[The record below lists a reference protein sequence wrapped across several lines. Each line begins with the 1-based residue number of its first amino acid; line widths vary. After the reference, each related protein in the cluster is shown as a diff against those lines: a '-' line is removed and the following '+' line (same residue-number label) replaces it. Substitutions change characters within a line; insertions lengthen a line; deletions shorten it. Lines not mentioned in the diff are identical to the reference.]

1 VSKKKTRSGPE
12 SQSAPAAEGESHSR
26 SGAASFWPAALVV
39 LATAAVFANALC
51 GGFVWVD
58 HKEIV
63 QQAFVI
69 DSWEEFRDA
78 WTGSVTDLGRDRAEG
93 GSSSGYF
100 RPVQLLF
107 VTLNVWLFGQ
117 NALLHHIP
125 NIVLHAL
132 SALLLMAIVRRLAH
146 RARLA
151 SSSSV
156 ALVCALLYAVHPIHV
171 ESVTWISGS
180 KDTLAGFF
188 FFGALAVYVRWA
200 STVREA
206 PKAPANC
213 LFYICGPILFGLG
226 LLTKEAVIVLPALL
240 VLIELFG
247 LFGPTA
253 GRALL
258 RRGLAIAG
266 FGLVA
271 LVYLVARSILLG
283 SLGDMKEGVWHG
295 DGPLQT
301 FLTMPGVLA
310 EYAVKMLLPFGL
322 TTADTTLIVTS
333 PLQLAFVAGLF
344 LVLVGL
350 GLVLYYRKSL
360 PLAAFGI
367 AWFFV
372 ALLPVM
378 NIFPIHH
385 IKAERFVYLPSAG
398 ACLALAALWGRIGQ
412 GKWRRPAFVIV
423 LVYLVLLSALTIGR
437 NRDWA
442 DDFTLFGRDVARTP
456 NYREGHTWLGI
467 TYLERGLPGDSA
479 CARDHLD
486 AAARVDPAYTS
497 FVNLL
502 GLHDTRGR
510 ALLNLGLFA
519 DAVRSF
525 EAAAAIDPAEP
536 RVFMNLGIALG
547 YLGRIDESLHAYGRA
562 EELDPRLGLI
572 FFNRARTLYMAR
584 RSDEALTDT
593 EGGLGL
599 MPAHLG
605 CWNLRGK
612 ILLDREDGRGA
623 AECFR
628 RSLGLNPDQPVIV
641 DLLRRAEA
649 EEN

>member
-1 VSKKKTRSGPE
+1 MSKNRTLPRT
-12 SQSAPAAEGESHSR
+12 
-26 SGAASFWPAALVV
+26 ASYWPATLVV
-39 LATAAVFANALC
+39 LATAAVFANGLC

-63 QQAFVI
+63 QQGFVI
-69 DSWEEFRDA
+69 DSWEEFRAA
-78 WTGSVTDLGRDRAEG
+78 WTGSITDLGRDTAEG

-117 NALLHHIP
+117 NAVLHHIP
-125 NIVLHAL
+125 NIVLHMA
-132 SALLLMAIVRRLAH
+132 SALLLMAIVRQ
-146 RARLA
+146 LA
-151 SSSSV
+151 SSASI
-156 ALVCALLYAVHPIHV
+156 ALFCALLYAIHPIHV

-188 FFGALAVYVRWA
+188 FFGALAVYVRWTRAA
-200 STVREA
+200 SGNWLVYA
-206 PKAPANC
+206 
-213 LFYICGPILFGLG
+213 CGLVLFGLG

-240 VLIELFG
+240 VLIDLFA
-247 LFGPTA
+247 LTER
-253 GRALL
+253 RALL
-258 RRGLAIAG
+258 RRALGVAG

-271 LVYLVARSILLG
+271 FAYLVVRSIVLG

-322 TTADTTLIVTS
+322 TAADTTLIVTH
-333 PLQLAFVAGLF
+333 PLQLAFVAGMF

-350 GLVLYYRKSL
+350 GLVVFYRRSF
-360 PLAAFGI
+360 PSVAFGI

-378 NIFPIHH
+378 NIFPLHH

-398 ACLALAALWGRIGQ
+398 ACLALAAVWHRFSLGR
-412 GKWRRPAFVIV
+412 WRRPALAVAV
-423 LVYLVLLSALTIGR
+423 LYLVLLGGLTIDR
-437 NRDWA
+437 NRDWT
-442 DDFTLFGRDVARTP
+442 DNLTLFGRDVARTP

-467 TYLERGLPGDSA
+467 AYLERGLPGDSA
-479 CARDHLD
+479 RARDHLD

-502 GLHDTRGR
+502 GLHDSRGR
-510 ALLNLGLFA
+510 ALLNLGLHADDLGLYA

-525 EAAAAIDPAEP
+525 EAAAAVDPAEP
-536 RVFMNLGIALG
+536 QVFMNLGIALG
-547 YLGRIDESLHAYGRA
+547 YLGRIDDSLDAYGRA
-562 EELDPRLGLI
+562 EELDPRLGII
-572 FFNRARTLYMAR
+572 FFNRALTLYMAR
-584 RSDEALTDT
+584 RPNEALADA
-593 EGGLGL
+593 ERALGL
-599 MPAHLG
+599 MADHLG

-612 ILLDREDGRGA
+612 ILLDGRDGRGA

-628 RSLGLNPDQPVIV
+628 RSLGLNPDQPAIA
-641 DLLRRAEA
+641 DLLRQAGEM
-649 EEN
+649 ED